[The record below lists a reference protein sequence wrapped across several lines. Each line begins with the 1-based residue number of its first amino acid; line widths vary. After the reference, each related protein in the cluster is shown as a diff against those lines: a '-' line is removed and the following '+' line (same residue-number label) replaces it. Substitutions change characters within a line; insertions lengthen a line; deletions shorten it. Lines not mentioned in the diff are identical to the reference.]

1 MQEFYT
7 NVSPYG
13 DELLVRGFTGGKRFT
28 DRLRYAPK
36 LYHPYKGKTTHKSLD
51 GTPLI
56 ARTCKTVK
64 EARILIKRYEDH
76 PNFLYGTDRWQYQ
89 YMADYWP
96 GEIEYDKEK
105 LRIYTIDI
113 EVESEYGFPH
123 VDDAD
128 EKMICITIKD
138 QIKKQFLVWGMAD
151 YKVSKDNVSY
161 VKCKDEKDLLI
172 KFLKFW
178 REYTPDVVTGWNS
191 KYFDMPYL
199 INRTKKVLGEHVIKR
214 YSPWDLVDE
223 DTAYHNGRQVTF
235 FRLLGIAQLDY
246 LQLYAKFT
254 IKNQERYTLD
264 HIAFVELGEQKDKNP
279 YDTFKEWY
287 QNDIQSFID
296 YNIID
301 VELVDKLED
310 RLQLIELA
318 LTMAYNAKANYEDVF
333 SQVRMWDTIIFNE
346 LLKDNI
352 VVPMRKVGRIEAKEL
367 VGAYVKEP
375 KTGFHEWVVSFDLNS
390 LYPHLIMQYNIS
402 PETIVEGQ
410 KDVTIDKLINKEIDT
425 SDGHCLAANGTM
437 YKSDKQGMLPR
448 IIQKEYNARTIF
460 KKKMLEAEQMY
471 ANTKDKKYEKLARKY
486 YIVQHSKKISLNSA
500 YGAIGNK
507 YFRYYDHR
515 QAEAITMSG
524 QLNIKWIEKKLN
536 EYFNKL
542 YNTNDDYI
550 IASDTDSVYINMA
563 PLVKMTGATDKV
575 KIVKALDKFCKEKVE
590 PYIATVYKELAD
602 YMNVYQQKMEMA
614 REVIAD
620 RGIWTAKKRYILNV
634 HNSEGVQYPEPKL
647 KIMGIEAVKTSTP
660 LPCRD
665 KLKECFKILM
675 NGNEKEMKEFCVNFR
690 REFELLPPEDIGFP
704 RSVNNVEKYS
714 DTTSIYKK
722 GTPMHVKGALLYN
735 HLLKTKKVSHKH
747 QTIYE
752 GDKGKFVHLRKNPWN
767 ANVITFIGSLPTEFD
782 MHKLIDYEQQ
792 FTKSFMDPLRFILE
806 AINWKVDASD
816 SNTIEDFF

>member
-223 DTAYHNGRQVTF
+223 STAYHNGRQVTF

-296 YNIID
+296 YNVID

-318 LTMAYNAKANYEDVF
+318 LTMAYHAKANYEDVF

-402 PETIVEGQ
+402 PETILEGQ
-410 KDVTIDKLINKEIDT
+410 V
-425 SDGHCLAANGTM
+425 
-437 YKSDKQGMLPR
+437 
-448 IIQKEYNARTIF
+448 
-460 KKKMLEAEQMY
+460 
-471 ANTKDKKYEKLARKY
+471 
-486 YIVQHSKKISLNSA
+486 YIVL
-500 YGAIGNK
+500 
-507 YFRYYDHR
+507 
-515 QAEAITMSG
+515 
-524 QLNIKWIEKKLN
+524 
-536 EYFNKL
+536 
-542 YNTNDDYI
+542 
-550 IASDTDSVYINMA
+550 
-563 PLVKMTGATDKV
+563 
-575 KIVKALDKFCKEKVE
+575 
-590 PYIATVYKELAD
+590 
-602 YMNVYQQKMEMA
+602 
-614 REVIAD
+614 
-620 RGIWTAKKRYILNV
+620 
-634 HNSEGVQYPEPKL
+634 
-647 KIMGIEAVKTSTP
+647 
-660 LPCRD
+660 
-665 KLKECFKILM
+665 
-675 NGNEKEMKEFCVNFR
+675 
-690 REFELLPPEDIGFP
+690 
-704 RSVNNVEKYS
+704 
-714 DTTSIYKK
+714 
-722 GTPMHVKGALLYN
+722 
-735 HLLKTKKVSHKH
+735 
-747 QTIYE
+747 
-752 GDKGKFVHLRKNPWN
+752 
-767 ANVITFIGSLPTEFD
+767 GS
-782 MHKLIDYEQQ
+782 
-792 FTKSFMDPLRFILE
+792 
-806 AINWKVDASD
+806 
-816 SNTIEDFF
+816 